1 MSLPVALLDLMNRR
15 PGQRLTVAEF
25 MDWALYDPEYG
36 YYSRALERS
45 QGPGVDF
52 LTSPHISRDF
62 GGLLAEQV
70 AQCWRQMGSPARW
83 QVVEMGPGQGLL
95 AADLLAA
102 LAANHPACLAATEL
116 WLLERSASLRRTQRD
131 RLADWGDRCRW
142 LTWAEFEQADI
153 EGVCFSN
160 ELVDAFPVHRLQW
173 QADQWQELYLSV
185 GEDGRLGEQPGPLSD
200 PTLLS
205 LLGQLGVDT
214 AGLPEGYR
222 TEVNLVARDWLAS
235 VARGLRRGYLL
246 TIDYGYDVARY
257 YSPARTDGTLT
268 AYRQHRFGD
277 DLWSHPGEQDLTAH
291 VCFTALEQWGQALG
305 LETLGFTR
313 QALWLMAL
321 GLGDRLAGISA
332 SMVDAASL
340 QAGLQRRDALQ
351 QLIDPLGL
359 GGFGVLIQGRGLTAE
374 ERQLPVLDLLATV
387 PAA

>member
-1 MSLPVALLDLMNRR
+1 MPLPAALLERIR
-15 PGQRLTVAEF
+15 SAPVPCLTVAEF

-36 YYSRALERS
+36 YYSRAMERE
-45 QGPGVDF
+45 QGPGIDF

-62 GGLLAEQV
+62 GALLAQQV
-70 AQCWRQMGSPARW
+70 AQCWQQLGCPDRW

-102 LAANHPACLAATEL
+102 LQQNHPACLTATDY
-116 WLLERSASLRRTQRD
+116 LLIERSGSLQRVQQ
-131 RLADWGDRCRW
+131 RQLADWGDRCRW
-142 LTWAEFEQADI
+142 LTWAEFEQAGV

-173 QADQWQELYLSV
+173 QSGQWQELYL
-185 GEDGRLGEQPGPLSD
+185 EAKDDRLQEQPGPLSD
-200 PTLLS
+200 PQLATVLAD
-205 LLGQLGVDT
+205 LGVNGAT
-214 AGLPEGYR
+214 LPEGYR
-222 TEVNLVARDWLAS
+222 TEVNLTARDWLAS
-235 VARGLRRGYLL
+235 VTRGLQRGYLL
-246 TIDYGYDVARY
+246 TIDYGYDAERY
-257 YSPARTDGTLT
+257 YSPSRSDGTLT
-268 AYRQHRFGD
+268 AYRQHRFGN

-291 VCFTALEQWGQALG
+291 VCFTTLEQWGQALG

-321 GLGDRLAGISA
+321 GLGDRLAGISG

-359 GGFGVLIQGRGLTAE
+359 GGFGVLIQGRGLTHA
-374 ERQLPVLDLLATV
+374 ERQLPVLDLLATF